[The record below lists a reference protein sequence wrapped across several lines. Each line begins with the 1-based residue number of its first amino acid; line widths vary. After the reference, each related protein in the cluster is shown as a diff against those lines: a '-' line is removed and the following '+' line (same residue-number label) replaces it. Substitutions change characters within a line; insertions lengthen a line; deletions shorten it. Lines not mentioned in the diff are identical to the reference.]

1 MTFEY
6 LALVAIAFAL
16 GGILKGAT
24 GAGAPILAVP
34 VMALLVDVPFAVA
47 VFVFPN
53 LISNAV
59 QFWTH
64 RRQVK
69 DNRFVWKFALAGA
82 VGAAIGTLALKAFSS
97 NALSTS
103 VAVIVL
109 IYVSFRLANPGWKLA
124 GKMANR
130 LAVPV
135 GAMGGILQGATG
147 LSAPVSITFVNA
159 IQMERKQFISTM
171 SFFFMFMALTQLP
184 LQLWLGVMTQE
195 RFLYSLLATLPL
207 VLFMPVGEFLARH
220 ISRKIFDKIILV
232 LLTLLGLRL
241 LAQHFI

>member
-1 MTFEY
+1 LTFEY

-69 DNRFVWKFALAGA
+69 DKGFVWKFALAGA

-124 GKMANR
+124 SKMANR

-135 GAMGGILQGATG
+135 GAVGGILQGATG

-159 IQMERKQFISTM
+159 IQMERKQFIPTM
-171 SFFFMFMALTQLP
+171 SFFFMFMA
-184 LQLWLGVMTQE
+184 
-195 RFLYSLLATLPL
+195 
-207 VLFMPVGEFLARH
+207 
-220 ISRKIFDKIILV
+220 
-232 LLTLLGLRL
+232 
-241 LAQHFI
+241 